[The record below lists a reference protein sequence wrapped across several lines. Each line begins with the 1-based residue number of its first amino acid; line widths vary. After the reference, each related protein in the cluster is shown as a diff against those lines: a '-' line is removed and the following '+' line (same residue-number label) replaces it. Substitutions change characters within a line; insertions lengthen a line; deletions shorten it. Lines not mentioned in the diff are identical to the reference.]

1 MYVVVKGRIG
11 ITDTDNATRRNKEL
25 IFKNNAPFRSGI
37 SKINNTFINNAE
49 ALDIVMPIYNLLEYG
64 DLWNYYRDEVNDD
77 VNENNDDDYRVIT
90 ARQQQK
96 IFSV

>member
-1 MYVVVKGRIG
+1 
-11 ITDTDNATRRNKEL
+11 
-25 IFKNNAPFRSGI
+25 
-37 SKINNTFINNAE
+37 
-49 ALDIVMPIYNLLEYG
+49 MPIYNLLEYG
-64 DLWNYYRDEVNDD
+64 DLWNYYRDEVKDD